1 MVKLYADEPGHEL
14 VRGLTRLTVSALARV
29 EVVAAFWRKARSG
42 DVGPGDAVTMTR
54 VFESHLR
61 GGSVRASRFATVP
74 ATTRVLDEAARLVP
88 AHGLRAYDA
97 VQLASAVTARAVDP
111 EVTDFA
117 CFDAILR
124 RAASATGFSVIP
136 P

>member
-1 MVKLYADEPGHEL
+1 
-14 VRGLTRLTVSALARV
+14 VSALARV
-29 EVVAAFWRKARSG
+29 EVVAAFWRKARG
-42 DVGPGDAVTMTR
+42 GEVGPGDAVTLAR
-54 VFESHLR
+54 VFEFDLW
-61 GGSVRASRFATVP
+61 GGSVRPPRFATVP

-111 EVTDFA
+111 EVRDFA

-124 RAASATGFSVIP
+124 HAASATGFTVIP